1 MVYLCQEGSHEQVIL
16 DVRLVLGLLELL
28 NQLKLAFVVDA
39 TAEGGQ
45 GAGTEQRD
53 AWTAVNVRLSQIT
66 QLVEE
71 NPAREQIGRVRAAL
85 SATRCLPR
93 NVHRCVDA
101 AEDTVPSQRQT
112 SERPPCKRADPWT
125 TPDARIDV

>member
-28 NQLKLAFVVDA
+28 NQSKLAFVVDA

-66 QLVEE
+66 PLVEE
-71 NPAREQIGRVRAAL
+71 NPAREQIGRVRASL

-93 NVHRCVDA
+93 NGMYPGVWTLPKTLYRRKDRHLNDLLAGQQIPGR
-101 AEDTVPSQRQT
+101 RQT
-112 SERPPCKRADPWT
+112 LG
-125 TPDARIDV
+125 